1 MLYVAAA
8 MASMVLIADP
18 PAIPSTVGATM
29 ADLACVKA
37 AAVKLDDRI
46 SPPATIAKL
55 VELQCSDTLEA
66 MVETWAEL
74 ENFDVSEAAKL
85 RLYLK
90 LEPIHAAMALR
101 IVLKLRQERMLG
113 HTN

>member
-1 MLYVAAA
+1 MLNVAAA
-8 MASMVLIADP
+8 MATMALIADQ
-18 PAIPSTVGATM
+18 PAAPSTVGATL

-55 VELQCSDTLEA
+55 VELQCSDTLRG
-66 MVETWAEL
+66 MVETWAEV
-74 ENFDVSEAAKL
+74 ENLDKNEVAKL

-90 LEPIHAAMALR
+90 LKPIHAAMALR
-101 IVLKLRQERMLG
+101 IVLKLRQERAG
-113 HTN
+113 HPN